1 VNEKHRLEGFQA
13 LVKADQT
20 ATHYFEETDGGLR
33 KWAELSP
40 EGKLEYIS
48 SAAAMYDVPFEQFAA
63 IAREAIGDTADA
75 SLRLV
80 LSSQR
85 ELHGLAE
92 LLPDDGRT
100 ESTPLVD
107 RFKEIMREASDRESE
122 APGIESDYEMER

>member
-1 VNEKHRLEGFQA
+1 MNEKDRLEGFKA

-20 ATHYFEETDGGLR
+20 ADYYFEETDGSHRL
-33 KWAELSP
+33 WAELSP
-40 EGKLEYIS
+40 EGKLGYIS
-48 SAAAMYDVPFEQFAA
+48 SAAAIHDVPFEQFAST
-63 IAREAIGDTADA
+63 ARQAIGDTAEA
-75 SLRLV
+75 SFRLV
-80 LSSQR
+80 LTSQR

-107 RFKEIMREASDRESE
+107 RFKEILREASDRASE